1 MTIFNDAF
9 GNYYIGSKFGT
20 TPINWAEI
28 LTCIR
33 QALGS
38 NDRANGTLVD
48 GPVFFFRIDWRP
60 NITQETLT
68 GTITTPGFNSW
79 PTAFNPNTT
88 RFIFQMGDGSNYT
101 NSFNASVITH
111 GNLGRAYGSVAV
123 MNPSTNSQVICWMVA
138 NNSSFSIFIF
148 KNALNYYFF
157 SNGVL
162 SNSDFAFPLNS
173 YCFYT
178 GRASEGFSN
187 SLLQNQCSAGTLV
200 DNLLVATTG
209 AIANYA
215 HTKING
221 TATQSEV
228 ELYLRRP
235 TLNTVPLGYIP
246 NVFKWKVDGTEPAP
260 QLGDIVSL
268 NMANA
273 TSAYKNHG
281 VIHCVVVGRL
291 GNTNALDLT
300 GDYILMRVAN

>member
-38 NDRANGTLVD
+38 NDRANGSFFD
-48 GPVFFFRIDWRP
+48 GSFFFRIDWRP
-60 NITQETLT
+60 NIAQETLA

-79 PTAFNPNTT
+79 PNAVNPNTT
-88 RFIFQMGDGSNYT
+88 RFIFQIGDGVSNGP
-101 NSFNASVITH
+101 FNTSVIIH
-111 GNLGRAYGSVAV
+111 ENLSRVYGSTAV
-123 MNPSTNSQVICWMVA
+123 MNPSTTQIICWMVA

-215 HTKING
+215 HTKTNG

-246 NVFKWKVDGTEPAP
+246 NVFKWKVDGTEPVP

>member
-9 GNYYIGSKFGT
+9 GNHYIGNKIGT
-20 TPINWAEI
+20 TPIDWAEI

-38 NDRANGTLVD
+38 NDRANGAFGDNSNTYN
-48 GPVFFFRIDWRP
+48 FFFRIDWRP
-60 NITQETLT
+60 NITQETLAGAIAASPQYIPISVNT
-68 GTITTPGFNSW
+68 D
-79 PTAFNPNTT
+79 TT
-88 RFIFQMGDGSNYT
+88 RFVFQMGNGGAV
-101 NSFNASVITH
+101 NASAIIH
-111 GNLGRAYGSVAV
+111 GNLVRTYSSTPV

-148 KNALNYYFF
+148 KNANNYYFF

-178 GRASEGFSN
+178 GKASDGFFNAS
-187 SLLQNQCSAGTLV
+187 SQNQCLAGTLV

-209 AIANYA
+209 TIANYA
-215 HTKING
+215 HTKTNG

-291 GNTNALDLT
+291 GNTNAQDLT